1 MIYKTFL
8 FIYCIC
14 QGENNLT
21 ANLVIAHDK
30 KLDSHCAAPILNE
43 MPYTESPPTFFRT
56 NKFTS
61 AFQALINAYG
71 VATYRQCS
79 GSECKNVLKK
89 FFVVGIFKVNDEKSR
104 IRIH

>member
-1 MIYKTFL
+1 M
-8 FIYCIC
+8 
-14 QGENNLT
+14 
-21 ANLVIAHDK
+21 K
-30 KLDSHCAAPILNE
+30 KKRDFHCAAPILNE

-79 GSECKNVLKK
+79 GSESGSGSTC
-89 FFVVGIFKVNDEKSR
+89 FWASR
-104 IRIH
+104 IRIHFVRGMDPDPDPDPSVIMQK